1 MTEPAERAG
10 RLGVGIVGAGRV
22 GIVLGAALAGAGHAV
37 TGVAAASEE
46 SQERAT
52 AMLPNAPIL
61 DVTEVVRRSEL
72 VLLTVPTAQIADL
85 VGGLADLGAWQP
97 GQIVLHTAA
106 AYGTDVLAP
115 AAAQGVIPIAL
126 HPAMLFTGTSL
137 DLTRLTESYI
147 AVTCAAP
154 VLPIGQALVV
164 EMGAEPLVIAEA
176 DRATYADAV
185 DAATEFSTA
194 IVRQATSQLEQIGV
208 DEPGRVLGSLIRSS
222 VDEALRRTA
231 QGALPDPDPD
241 DARD

>member
-1 MTEPAERAG
+1 MTERAG

-22 GIVLGAALAGAGHAV
+22 GVVLGAALAGAGHVITAL
-37 TGVAAASEE
+37 AARSDE
-46 SQERAT
+46 SQERAS
-52 AMLPNAPIL
+52 AMLPNVPML

-72 VLLTVPTAQIADL
+72 VLLTVPTDQLADL
-85 VGGLADLGAWQP
+85 VRGLADLGAWQP
-97 GQIVLHTAA
+97 GQIVIHTAA
-106 AYGTDVLAP
+106 AFGTDVLAP
-115 AAAQGVIPIAL
+115 AMAQGVIPIAL
-126 HPAMLFTGTSL
+126 HPALLFTGTSL
-137 DLTRLTESYI
+137 DLTRLTDSYI

-164 EMGAEPLVIAEA
+164 EMGAEPVIIAEA
-176 DRATYADAV
+176 NRAAYADAV

-222 VDEALRRTA
+222 IDEALRRTA
-231 QGALPDPDPD
+231 QGALPDPDPN

>member
-1 MTEPAERAG
+1 MTELAERAG

-85 VGGLADLGAWQP
+85 VRGLADLGAWQP